1 MIILLVVVPVIV
13 VTSDVF
19 AHPTSI
25 AALHADDSVFHTH
38 GVAPEAVGA
47 VAALV
52 AALAKLAPDLALT
65 LKRGHV
71 AADHIGIED
80 VKSATSACL
89 IFWVP
94 WRRSGLRHRIWP
106 PLEERGCSPS
116 SLAPVAAPRLVQ
128 TGGMQGA
135 RGVRHPPRSAPP
147 GNRLQ
152 DRRI

>member
-52 AALAKLAPDLALT
+52 AALVKLAPDLALT

-80 VKSATSACL
+80 AMSGTWGASPFGCHGADQGSAIASG
-89 IFWVP
+89 
-94 WRRSGLRHRIWP
+94 RRSRNVGVRL
-106 PLEERGCSPS
+106 LPS
-116 SLAPVAAPRLVQ
+116 RVAAPRLVQ
-128 TGGMQGA
+128 TGGCRAHEVSGIL
-135 RGVRHPPRSAPP
+135 GPRP